1 MCRISRISSSVIP
14 SYPFLT
20 RRGFNI
26 PQAICHRIMSLKSPR
41 IVLTAILLVVAGA
54 FIGIQARD
62 LIGADDTYE
71 QLKKLENAFL
81 LIDRQY
87 VEDVSPSELAESA
100 IQAMLDDLDP
110 HSSYIDAESIR
121 RVQEQY
127 EGSFGGIGVWF
138 EAPASDTARVTSTV
152 PDGPSDA
159 VGVRAGDRMI
169 AVNGEDIVALP
180 SLELQNRLKG
190 EPGTSVQLTVARRGV
205 KQPLSFEITRQII
218 PLYSVDASYM
228 LDDKTGYLRIGRF
241 AMTTHEEFVEHVAE
255 LKSQGLERLILD
267 LRQNPGGIK
276 NAAVQVADEM
286 LDGQGTIV
294 YTRGRNP
301 QENEIDHIT
310 PGGILTEE
318 PVIVLVDANSAS
330 GSEIVA
336 GALQDHDR
344 ALIVG
349 RKTFGKGLVQRPFQL
364 TDNSVLQITVARYF
378 MPSGRLIQT
387 PYEDGNDEDYY
398 ATKFSDYE
406 KAVMNPEEYL
416 SHIPDSL
423 RFETTHGRTVYG
435 GGGVMPDIIIPPD
448 STLQINSQ
456 LVQSLLQNAV
466 MATFVREELDADE
479 TRIRARWDNNKD
491 EFLNTFEVSNDM
503 WTRFVAYSGDQGIT
517 FNASKEDLANGVFLE
532 SELAASRTILE
543 VLLKARM
550 SQRLYRSEA
559 WYPVFNGIDP
569 VIQEAL
575 NLWTSAND
583 LVTLYQSPASS
594 STGNGF

>member
-1 MCRISRISSSVIP
+1 
-14 SYPFLT
+14 
-20 RRGFNI
+20 
-26 PQAICHRIMSLKSPR
+26 MSFKSPR
-41 IVLTAILLVVAGA
+41 KVLIAVLLVVTGV
-54 FIGIQARD
+54 FIGIQAQD

-100 IQAMLDDLDP
+100 IQAMLEDLDP
-110 HSSYIDAESIR
+110 HSTYIDAESIR

-152 PDGPSDA
+152 PDGPSDT

-169 AVNGEDIVALP
+169 AVNGEEIIGLP
-180 SLELQNRLKG
+180 SLEMQNRLKG
-190 EPGTSVQLTVARRGV
+190 QPGTTVELTVARRGV
-205 KQPLSFEITRQII
+205 TEPLTFVITRQVI

-241 AMTTHEEFVEHVAE
+241 AMTTHDEFVEHVTA
-255 LKSQGLERLILD
+255 LKAQGLERLILD

-276 NAAVQVADEM
+276 NAAVQIADEM
-286 LDGQGTIV
+286 LDGTGTIV
-294 YTRGRNP
+294 FTRGRNP
-301 QENEIDHIT
+301 QENEIDRVT

-349 RKTFGKGLVQRPFQL
+349 RRTFGKGLVQRPFQL
-364 TDNSVLQITVARYF
+364 PDNSVLQITVARYF

-387 PYEDGNDEDYY
+387 PYEDGNAADYY
-398 ATKFSDYE
+398 ETKFSDYE
-406 KAVMNPEEYL
+406 LAVMNPEEYL
-416 SHIPDSL
+416 DHIPDSL
-423 RFETTHGRTVYG
+423 RFETLHGRTVYG
-435 GGGVMPDIIIPPD
+435 GGGVMPDVIIPPD
-448 STLQINSQ
+448 STLILNSK

-466 MATFVREELDADE
+466 MATFMRNEFDAAETKIRE
-479 TRIRARWDNNKD
+479 RWDGNRD
-491 EFLNTFEVSNDM
+491 EFLESFEITENQ
-503 WTRFVAYSGDQGIT
+503 WARFVEYAGEQGFSFSAT
-517 FNASKEDLANGVFLE
+517 KADAAEKMYPQSNLNE
-532 SELAASRTILE
+532 SRDVLE

-569 VIQEAL
+569 VIEEAL
-575 NLWTSAND
+575 DLWLSAD
-583 LVTLYQSPASS
+583 ELVALYQSHQGSS
-594 STGNGF
+594 SGNGF